1 MWTTDHAVLAA
12 RREEADTAFSTKE
25 SARKPGCG
33 TREAALGS
41 ETHCTVP
48 PLSPRKPELTE
59 LQPLAEPWTCG
70 SRTSFWERAQHRS
83 ERGGS
88 LALGGRGAT
97 PRHTGRWGS
106 RRCRTGGPQ
115 VVTVKPVPPTYL

>member
-12 RREEADTAFSTKE
+12 RGEEADTAFSTKG

-33 TREAALGS
+33 TREAARGS
-41 ETHCTVP
+41 KTRSTVP
-48 PLSPRKPELTE
+48 PLSPRKPELGE

-70 SRTSFWERAQHRS
+70 PRTSFRERAQHRS

-88 LALGGRGAT
+88 LPLGGRGAA
-97 PRHTGRWGS
+97 PHHTGRWGS